1 MRRELRDDGLE
12 RKSLPVCLHLK
23 KSAQKDPRF
32 HHHHH
37 HKSFHHQERVEEMGE
52 KGEMQ
57 IRLWWWWWPRRR
69 RKRPSPPQWRM
80 IKSKME
86 KRGKI
91 NASVCGGVKDKLRER
106 EKMVW
111 FGTDLSVLLCV
122 LVCQW
127 QVEEI
132 THTHT
137 HTLVCGWWTHQTIN
151 GGPFFSLKWS
161 LSNGRKKASATTQG

>member
-37 HKSFHHQERVEEMGE
+37 HKSFHHQERVEEKGE

-69 RKRPSPPQWRM
+69 RKRPPPQWRM
-80 IKSKME
+80 IKNKME

-91 NASVCGGVKDKLRER
+91 NASVCGGDRDKRRGR
-106 EKMVW
+106 EKW
-111 FGTDLSVLLCV
+111 SDLENVSACV

-132 THTHT
+132 T
-137 HTLVCGWWTHQTIN
+137 LVWVVDTSNYKWRTILSFC
-151 GGPFFSLKWS
+151 PFSLKWS